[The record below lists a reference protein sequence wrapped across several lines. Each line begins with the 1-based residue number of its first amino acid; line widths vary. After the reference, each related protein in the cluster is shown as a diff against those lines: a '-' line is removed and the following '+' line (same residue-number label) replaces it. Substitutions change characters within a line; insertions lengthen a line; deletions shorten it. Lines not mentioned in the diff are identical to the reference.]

1 MQGYPELSTAVGWN
15 SDWTQLETL
24 DSAVLDAYLERRCDP
39 LVGTIEPSM
48 YLGGLEWDFDTEP
61 TYLKPYAQ
69 EILANLIAVHAEVI
83 DFRDMIAKQK
93 DVTFSFIMSNIFLQV
108 RRVAPALLQR
118 ILSHIIETIAEE
130 LARLMSCVTQ
140 FHPAGIIQA
149 RTDII
154 LLRNALQTYSTS
166 RAR

>member
-1 MQGYPELSTAVGWN
+1 MIVTWKRDVICHIACYI
-15 SDWTQLETL
+15 SD
-24 DSAVLDAYLERRCDP
+24 
-39 LVGTIEPSM
+39 
-48 YLGGLEWDFDTEP
+48 
-61 TYLKPYAQ
+61 
-69 EILANLIAVHAEVI
+69 
-83 DFRDMIAKQK
+83 
-93 DVTFSFIMSNIFLQV
+93 FSQV

-140 FHPAGIIQA
+140 FRPAGIIQA

-154 LLRNALQTYSTS
+154 LLRNALRTYSTS